1 MDIALG
7 TETRGEYLGL
17 EVAKSARKLV
27 EEIALVK
34 KDENVVIT
42 ADTSSDMRVV
52 AETAKAVYA
61 ADAIPT
67 IILYHTNPTAV
78 MEPPAPVA
86 GAIKES
92 DVWIEYAVS
101 YIQHTRAWRAALD
114 NGTRYLCLPGMDVTM
129 MVNTIG
135 RVDYNLLIVMS
146 NLLKEI
152 VQKADKV
159 EIKSPGGTDLIA
171 YNRGRR
177 ARVSG
182 KLADKKGEPVM
193 LGGQVSWCPT
203 EETINGKIVFDG
215 AVWPPAELGKLSSR
229 IKLTIENGVATK
241 IDGDAEARVFE
252 RWMAGFNDPTM
263 YRVAHYSL
271 GFSPRITKPTGR
283 IVEDERVF
291 GCIEFGLGS
300 QGAQIMGK
308 TWSSASHTDGI
319 VLNPT
324 IILDGEV
331 IEEEG
336 VYVKEEIREYCR
348 KLGVPGY

>member
-1 MDIALG
+1 LDIALG
-7 TETRGEYLGL
+7 TETRDEYLGFEL
-17 EVAKSARKLV
+17 AKGARKLI

-34 KDENVVIT
+34 KDEVVVIT
-42 ADTSSDMRVV
+42 ADTSSDLRVV
-52 AETAKAVYA
+52 VETAKAAYA
-61 ADAIPT
+61 AGAVPT
-67 IILYHTNPTAV
+67 VILYHTNPTAV
-78 MEPPAPVA
+78 MEPPKPVA
-86 GAIKES
+86 GAIRES

-101 YIQHTRAWRAALD
+101 YIQHTKAWRGALD

-135 RVDYNLLIVMS
+135 RVDYNLLIEMG
-146 NLLKEI
+146 NLLREI
-152 VQKADKV
+152 VQRADKV
-159 EIKSPGGTDLIA
+159 EIKSPNGTDLMA
-171 YNRGRR
+171 YNHGRR

-193 LGGQVSWCPT
+193 LGGQVSWCPI
-203 EETINGKIVFDG
+203 EETINGTIVFDG
-215 AVWPPAELGKLSSR
+215 AVWPPAELGKLSSS
-229 IKLTIENGVATK
+229 IKLTVQEGVVTK
-241 IDGDAEARVFE
+241 IEGGAEARVFE
-252 RWMAGFNDPTM
+252 RWMASFNDPTM

-283 IVEDERVF
+283 IVEDERIF

-324 IILDGEV
+324 IVLDGKV

-336 VYVKEEIREYCR
+336 VYVNKEIREYCKR
-348 KLGVPGY
+348 LGVYGY